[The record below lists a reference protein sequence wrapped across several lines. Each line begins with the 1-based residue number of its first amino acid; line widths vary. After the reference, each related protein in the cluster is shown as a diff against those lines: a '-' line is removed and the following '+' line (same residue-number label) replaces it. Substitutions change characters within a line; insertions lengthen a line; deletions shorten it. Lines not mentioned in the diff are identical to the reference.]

1 MKKLKDRLTDK
12 QQQIMRKHE
21 KDTLTAE
28 KWIKDTGLNV
38 CAFVKLPVQVQQAQQ
53 AAHALL
59 TYNINLLTT
68 EQVQT
73 LRAFQ
78 RKVGNTKNHKSL
90 KPSTAYPILNIS
102 NKINRQLFKLHKQLT
117 QTSITANTI

>member
-1 MKKLKDRLTDK
+1 MKKLKDRLTHK
-12 QQQIMRKHE
+12 QQQILPNQE

-38 CAFVKLPVQVQQAQQ
+38 CAFFKLPVQVQQAQQ

-78 RKVGNTKNHKSL
+78 RKVVNKKIRHKL
-90 KPSTAYPILNIS
+90 KPTSAYPILNIS
-102 NKINRQLFKLHKQLT
+102 NKINRQLFKQHNRLT
-117 QTSITANTI
+117 KTNITATTI

>member
-1 MKKLKDRLTDK
+1 MKKLKDRLTHK
-12 QQQIMRKHE
+12 QQQILRKQE

-38 CAFVKLPVQVQQAQQ
+38 CAFVKLPIQVQQAQQ

-59 TYNINLLTT
+59 TYNITLLTT

-90 KPSTAYPILNIS
+90 KPSTAYKILNIR
-102 NKINRQLFKLHKQLT
+102 NKINRLLFKQHKQLSKT
-117 QTSITANTI
+117 NITATTI